1 MWPLMKGMEH
11 KVMTKVF
18 KWLGGAV
25 AGIALFGAVGVMGAS
40 EVAAESPPAP
50 PAKFAGSVT
59 VDGQPAAPGTVIQ
72 ARIGSASCGVDTV
85 FMSGAEARYT
95 IEVPALD
102 PGANP
107 NCGTEGGS
115 VTFWVGD
122 QMAKET
128 GSWLNYQLNILNL
141 TVVSATETPTETT
154 TPTTPTTPG
163 TPNTPVPPAT
173 GSGVTG
179 NSAGA
184 SATWLFAAVALGAV
198 AFGAAGVAA
207 ARRS

>member
-40 EVAAESPPAP
+40 DVAAESPPAP
-50 PAKFAGSVT
+50 PAKFAGNVT
-59 VDGQPAAPGTVIQ
+59 IDGQPAGPGTVIQ
-72 ARIGSASCGVDTV
+72 ARVGDASCGVGTV

-95 IEVPALD
+95 LEVPALD
-102 PGANP
+102 PGATP
-107 NCGTEGGS
+107 NCGTEGAS
-115 VTFWVGD
+115 VSFWVGD
-122 QMAKET
+122 QMAQET

-141 TVVSATETPTETT
+141 TVVSETETPSE
-154 TPTTPTTPG
+154 TPTTPG

-179 NSAGA
+179 NSA
-184 SATWLFAAVALGAV
+184 STSTTWLFAAVALGVV
-198 AFGAAGVAA
+198 AFGAAGAAA

>member
-1 MWPLMKGMEH
+1 
-11 KVMTKVF
+11 MTKVF
-18 KWLGGAV
+18 KWLGGAL
-25 AGIALFGAVGVMGAS
+25 AGIALFGAVGVLGAS
-40 EVAAESPPAP
+40 DVAAESPPAP
-50 PAKFAGSVT
+50 PAKFAGNVT

-72 ARIGSASCGVDTV
+72 ARIGGVSCGVDTV

-115 VTFWVGD
+115 VSFWVGD
-122 QMAKET
+122 RMAQET

-141 TVVSATETPTETT
+141 TVVTATETPGTG
-154 TPTTPTTPG
+154 TPTTPS
-163 TPNTPVPPAT
+163 TPVPPAT

-179 NSAGA
+179 TSG
-184 SATWLFAAVALGAV
+184 STSVTWLFAAVAFGVV
-198 AFGAAGVAA
+198 AFGAAGAAA